1 MAHQPKEKDKEKEKE
16 KENEK
21 EKEKTAAAHGHGHGH
36 TGSDAHPHP
45 PEFVKELKKALLEK
59 RNQIRGNINLE
70 LNDLRQSEGH
80 HLADMEDLASETTDE
95 STAYHIIELEQA
107 ELSQIERAL
116 QLIEEGEY
124 GRCEDCGEPIN
135 VERLRA
141 LPFAT
146 LCIDCKKE
154 AERRTRD

>member
-1 MAHQPKEKDKEKEKE
+1 MAQDRG
-16 KENEK
+16 ENK
-21 EKEKTAAAHGHGHGH
+21 RRN
-36 TGSDAHPHP
+36 
-45 PEFVKELKKALLEK
+45 KELAGDRQDAFVQELKRILIEK
-59 RNQIRGNINLE
+59 RDQIRGNIDLE

-95 STAYHIIELEQA
+95 STAFHILELEQA

-124 GRCEDCGEPIN
+124 GKCEECGEPISI
-135 VERLRA
+135 ERLRA

-146 LCIDCKKE
+146 LCVECKKE
-154 AERRTRD
+154 SERRGG

>member
-1 MAHQPKEKDKEKEKE
+1 VQ
-16 KENEK
+16 
-21 EKEKTAAAHGHGHGH
+21 
-36 TGSDAHPHP
+36 
-45 PEFVKELKKALLEK
+45 ELKKALLEK
-59 RNQIRGNINLE
+59 RSQIRGNINLE

-80 HLADMEDLASETTDE
+80 HLADMEDLASETLDE

-107 ELSQIERAL
+107 ELSQIDRAL

-124 GRCEDCGEPIN
+124 GKCEECGQVIN
-135 VERLRA
+135 LERLRA

-154 AERRTRD
+154 AERKAEE